1 MFHLGIYS
9 TRPPRERTAPMFQ
22 HMIIEHDSPAFRMS
36 GFRTT
41 GPGARPAPVADRPRA
56 GGAA

>member
-1 MFHLGIYS
+1 MN
-9 TRPPRERTAPMFQ
+9 
-22 HMIIEHDSPAFRMS
+22 IEHDSPAFRTS

-41 GPGARPAPVADRPRA
+41 GPGACPVQVAGRARA

>member
-1 MFHLGIYS
+1 MFHRGIYP
-9 TRPPRERTAPMFQ
+9 TWPARERTAPSFQ
-22 HMIIEHDSPAFRMS
+22 HMNIEHDSPAFRMS

-41 GPGARPAPVADRPRA
+41 GPGARPAPVADRPHA